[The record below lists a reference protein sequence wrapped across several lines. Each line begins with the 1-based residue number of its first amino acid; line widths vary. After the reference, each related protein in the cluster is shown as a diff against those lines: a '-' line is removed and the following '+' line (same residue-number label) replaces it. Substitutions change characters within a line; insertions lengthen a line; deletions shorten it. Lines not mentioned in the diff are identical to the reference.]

1 MERQFLT
8 IVSLILISSCQLD
21 QAISVDELSNESV
34 AIYADDEIVINEIEV
49 DDFVASNIW
58 EYIIE
63 KSSLDTIEEI
73 DGQTLFYMNAHL
85 KDIEAFNEYLNKSY
99 YFIYYIVQELEAAN
113 LPVELALVPFIES
126 NYDPFSI
133 SSSGAVGLWQFMPKT
148 GKLFNLDKSWWT
160 EDRHDPYRST
170 HAAVSYFKY
179 LLERFDQDIYLALA
193 AYNAGPTFLDRQIKK
208 NKRRGLKVDF
218 WSLSLSN
225 QTSNYVPKYIAMKEL
240 IFNSEKYGINLP
252 NIPIEPVVKKIQ
264 IPGQVEI
271 ITLSE
276 YLDIKP
282 ELVYKLNAG
291 YTKWASAPKDE
302 SIFYIPIEKGYLL
315 DSPGNPFDNE
325 SNINWISH
333 VVESGDSLWKL
344 ATKYDTEVRIIKQIN
359 YMNSEILSLGQTL
372 LIPLS
377 KTKTNTFIP
386 YEMHIV
392 SEGDTLWEISIK
404 YNIDIDDL
412 TKMNSLNKSLY
423 LQLGQQL
430 TIGNKNI
437 HRNMESK
444 KRTILYSVKQGDN
457 LYKISD
463 LFDVSIKSIKDINN
477 FKNSDLMPGQI
488 IKIAISAF

>member
-1 MERQFLT
+1 LRH
-8 IVSLILISSCQLD
+8 LI
-21 QAISVDELSNESV
+21 
-34 AIYADDEIVINEIEV
+34 
-49 DDFVASNIW
+49 
-58 EYIIE
+58 
-63 KSSLDTIEEI
+63 
-73 DGQTLFYMNAHL
+73 
-85 KDIEAFNEYLNKSY
+85 
-99 YFIYYIVQELEAAN
+99 QELEAAN

-148 GKLFNLDKSWWT
+148 GRLFNLDKSWWT
-160 EDRHDPYRST
+160 EDRHDPFRST
-170 HAAVSYFKY
+170 HAAIGYFKY

-193 AYNAGPTFLDRQIKK
+193 AYNAGPTYLDRQIRK
-208 NKRRGLKVDF
+208 NKRRGLQTNF
-218 WSLSLSN
+218 WSLNLSN

-240 IFNSEKYGINLP
+240 VFNSEKYGIILP
-252 NIPIEPVVKKIQ
+252 DIPVKPVVKKIQ

-271 ITLSE
+271 MVLSE

-291 YTKWASAPKDE
+291 YTKWASAPTDE
-302 SIFYIPIEKGYLL
+302 SIFYIPIEKNYLL
-315 DSPGNPFDNE
+315 DSEDNPFDNE

-333 VVESGDSLWKL
+333 IIERGDSLWKL
-344 ATKYDTEVRIIKQIN
+344 AIKYDTEVGIIKQIN
-359 YMNSEILSLGQTL
+359 YMNSEVLSIG
-372 LIPLS
+372 
-377 KTKTNTFIP
+377 
-386 YEMHIV
+386 
-392 SEGDTLWEISIK
+392 IK
-404 YNIDIDDL
+404 YNINIDDL
-412 TKMNSLNKSLY
+412 AKMNSLNKSSY

-437 HRNMESK
+437 YRNMDSK

-488 IKIAISAF
+488 IKIGISAF